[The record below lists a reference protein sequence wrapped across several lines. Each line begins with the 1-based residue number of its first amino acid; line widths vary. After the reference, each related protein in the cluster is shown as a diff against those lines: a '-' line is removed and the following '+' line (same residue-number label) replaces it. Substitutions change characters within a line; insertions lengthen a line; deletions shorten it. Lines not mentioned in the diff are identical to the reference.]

1 MSDKSLLS
9 LREIAR
15 ELNLNYR
22 TMIDIKN
29 QFLSFLP
36 AQSDGKNNKFS
47 PECVDF
53 FQLIFALR
61 DEGYTCEMIRM
72 MFLKRNPLPE
82 DGEIR
87 EWVSGYVE
95 KIEKRWMGM
104 DEDGWRRMPMDENGC
119 GRMGTDG
126 DERGRTRMNEAGCKR
141 MPMDGDGSGRTETDE
156 DGSGGME
163 MDEDGPTSS
172 GTEGEAP
179 ESDHTSEASPPSS
192 PTGPVPFQVPPDVFE
207 TFQDQLDH
215 SLSRLES
222 RLLTEFSEI
231 IPQLNSALT
240 QFYKVTA
247 ELQARIEKLEADL
260 GVEAPAMTT
269 ELDLEA
275 IQVRMEPAYSHA
287 DLEFVKN
294 SVHEGKPDKNAVRQW
309 VLSERRK
316 GPEQSYAV
324 LAERL
329 NEVGVPTLSGREG
342 WNRGT
347 LRNIVAER

>member
-1 MSDKSLLS
+1 M
-9 LREIAR
+9 
-15 ELNLNYR
+15 
-22 TMIDIKN
+22 T
-29 QFLSFLP
+29 
-36 AQSDGKNNKFS
+36 DG
-47 PECVDF
+47 
-53 FQLIFALR
+53 L
-61 DEGYTCEMIRM
+61 M
-72 MFLKRNPLPE
+72 
-82 DGEIR
+82 DG
-87 EWVSGYVE
+87 
-95 KIEKRWMGM
+95 
-104 DEDGWRRMPMDENGC
+104 
-119 GRMGTDG
+119 GTDG
-126 DERGRTRMNEAGCKR
+126 L
-141 MPMDGDGSGRTETDE
+141 TDE
-156 DGSGGME
+156 E
-163 MDEDGPTSS
+163 RN
-172 GTEGEAP
+172 GEAP
-179 ESDHTSEASPPSS
+179 DSNFTATASQPSN
-192 PTGPVPFQVPPDVFE
+192 PTGGPVPFQIPPDFFE

-222 RLLTEFSEI
+222 RILSEI
-231 IPQLNSALT
+231 GDLVPQLNSALT
-240 QFYKVTA
+240 QFYKFSH
-247 ELQARIEKLEADL
+247 ELLGRLEKIEADL

-324 LAERL
+324 LAEML